1 MTPAYREI
9 HARLITESEA
19 AIRTLTPAATER
31 PARLHQAMRHA
42 LDAGGKR
49 LRPVLCLAAAQSI
62 KPSADARH
70 AAVALE
76 CVHTYSLIH
85 DDLPCMDD
93 ADLRRGKPTVHK
105 VYDQATAVLAGDALL
120 ALAFQLTA
128 AHTPEIARDLTA
140 VLAQAAGPGK
150 LVGGQMDDTIGL
162 QDAASIER
170 LEFIQRGKTA
180 AMIAASLEMGAIVG
194 GADAKIRQHFR
205 AAGESLGQAF
215 QIADDLLDLDGDPA
229 LLGKP
234 TGADAAKGKLTY
246 HGILGVDAARQKI
259 VTLTAACLVNLDAT
273 GGNVEFLKVLAQSL
287 VERKN

>member
-1 MTPAYREI
+1 
-9 HARLITESEA
+9 
-19 AIRTLTPAATER
+19 
-31 PARLHQAMRHA
+31 MRHA

-62 KPSADARH
+62 NPKVDARR

-76 CVHTYSLIH
+76 CVNTYSLIH

-105 VYDQATAVLAGDALL
+105 AFDQATAVLAGDALL
-120 ALAFQLTA
+120 AFAFELTA
-128 AHTPEIARDLTA
+128 GYSPEIARDLTA
-140 VLAQAAGPGK
+140 VLAHAAGPSK
-150 LVGGQMDDTIGL
+150 LVGGQMDDTLG
-162 QDAASIER
+162 QSEEATIER
-170 LEFIQRGKTA
+170 LEYIQRGKTA

-194 GADAKIRQHFR
+194 GGDAKVRQHFR
-205 AAGESLGQAF
+205 TAGESLGQAF
-215 QIADDLLDLDGDPA
+215 QIADDLLDLNGDA
-229 LLGKP
+229 AVLGKP

-259 VTLTAACLVNLDAT
+259 TSLTDSCIASLDAT
-273 GGNVEFLKVLAQSL
+273 GMRVEFLKALARSL